1 MDRHLVSLAGA
12 FLLGALAGA
21 VAVGG
26 WIAAPAPAE
35 SPALEGSPGTGDAA
49 MAEHSGRALATTVAP
64 EPVTSGDAPVSPLA
78 GASQGQ
84 VAGESDEDAR
94 LREITAGWT
103 RLQEAIMRLDGR
115 VSDLE
120 KRLGGSEAADAGPPE
135 RPATAEDRRSVL
147 TGAGVAEDLA
157 ADIVWREAQ
166 YELDRLE
173 LRDLAIREGWFR
185 SDRYREEL
193 ARVER
198 EKPDLRTE
206 IGDDVFDRYL
216 FGAGEDNRVRI
227 SSVIAGSSAE
237 TAGLNPGDLIERYD
251 GNRVFS
257 FTELREAT
265 TGGDRGELVPV
276 EIRRADG
283 RRDQLWLP
291 RGPLGVRMDLIR
303 TDPDA

>member
-12 FLLGALAGA
+12 FLFGALAGA

-26 WIAAPAPAE
+26 WIASPAPGE
-35 SPALEGSPGTGDAA
+35 SPVPEGSLGTGDAA
-49 MAEHSGRALATTVAP
+49 MAAQSGKALTTTFAP
-64 EPVTSGDAPVSPLA
+64 ELTTSGDAPASLLES
-78 GASQGQ
+78 ASQG
-84 VAGESDEDAR
+84 AGEPDAWDAR
-94 LREITAGWT
+94 LREMTAGWA
-103 RLQEAIMRLDGR
+103 RLQEAIVRLDGR

-120 KRLGGSEAADAGPPE
+120 KQLGGGGAAADADLPE

-147 TGAGVAEDLA
+147 TDAGVAEDQA
-157 ADIVWREAQ
+157 ADILWRDAQ
-166 YELDRLE
+166 NELDRLE
-173 LRDLAIREGWFR
+173 LRDLAIREGWFQ
-185 SDRYREEL
+185 SDRYRQEL
-193 ARVER
+193 ARLRR
-198 EKPDLRTE
+198 EKPDLRAE
-206 IGDDVFDRYL
+206 IGDDAFDRYL

-251 GNRVFS
+251 GNRVFG

-283 RRDQLWLP
+283 RRDQIWLP
-291 RGPLGVRMDLIR
+291 RGPLGVRMDLSR